1 MSTRSRRRPVRLTL
15 CIAVALALAAGATGC
30 AASSGPVSSDPV
42 QNAPG
47 SGASSGQS
55 APVPA
60 GVRGRVVFD
69 MGHGEIFGPDDP
81 SELGQ
86 SKMVGAMRD
95 AGFDV
100 QVSQTPIT
108 PALLQGAAGIILAGP
123 MRPLTA
129 EEFQALDIYV
139 REGGTVLLTVH
150 VPFPVIAVPSHFGL
164 PVTPVVIE
172 SDAPL
177 PGADPSV
184 FVADG
189 AKPDPVT
196 QGVQQLLVV
205 SGWQVSAGS
214 KQASIVID
222 SGQGTWGDKN
232 RDGQKDVEGP
242 FGVVG
247 VARYGKGT
255 VIVLGDDA
263 ILANVAID
271 EADNRQLLENLFK
284 LFETSAKTV

>member
-1 MSTRSRRRPVRLTL
+1 MLLTSRRRFGRLTAVTL
-15 CIAVALALAAGATGC
+15 VALAFVAGATGC
-30 AASSGPVSSDPV
+30 TSG
-42 QNAPG
+42 G
-47 SGASSGQS
+47 SGASSTAASSSGSSASSGQQI
-55 APVPA
+55 PP
-60 GVRGRVVFD
+60 GVRGRIVFD
-69 MGHGEIFGPDDP
+69 MGHGEIFGAEDETD
-81 SELGQ
+81 LGQ
-86 SKMVGAMRD
+86 SEMVASMRE
-95 AGFDV
+95 AGFEV
-100 QVSQTPIT
+100 QVATSTIT
-108 PALLQGAAGIILAGP
+108 PQLLSGAAGIVLAGP
-123 MRPLTA
+123 MRPLTV
-129 EEFQALDIYV
+129 EEFEALDVYV

-150 VPFPVIAVPSHFGL
+150 VPFPVIMVPSHFGL

-184 FVADG
+184 FIADG
-189 AKPDPVT
+189 VKPDPVT
-196 QGVQQLLVV
+196 DGVSQILVV
-205 SGWQVSAGS
+205 SGWQVSAAS
-214 KQASIVID
+214 PQAKIVVD
-222 SGQGTWGDKN
+222 SGEGTWGDKN

-271 EADNRQLLENLFK
+271 QADNRRLLENLFK